1 MQDYKLTRSS
11 PFRPGIRVNTNDF
24 VGHEELIL
32 DMIKLVNPLIE
43 GEIINYY
50 LVGNRGMNN
59 LNIKQRFYDDSYL
72 NELIKYIV

>member
-1 MQDYKLTRSS
+1 M
-11 PFRPGIRVNTNDF
+11 
-24 VGHEELIL
+24 GHEELIL